1 MHSCFSYLSH
11 QRFPAATLTL
21 LFCSLTAARTAA
33 ATAPEIHDLTTVPLE
48 QLLSMEVFSASRFTQ
63 RASEAPSSVTVITA
77 ADIRTHG
84 WRTLA
89 DVARSVRGLHVNYD
103 RNYSYLGGRGF
114 LRPGDYNTRFLLQ
127 VNGNR
132 VNDAVYDL
140 APLGNE
146 FPLDLDL
153 VERIEFV
160 PGPGSSAYGSNA
172 FFGVINVITR
182 AAGDPAANRVTAEAG
197 SAGALKGMA
206 SASWRNSGGTAFLV
220 SASRHLYDGKNLY
233 FPEFDTP
240 EENNGV
246 AEGLDYERGARLFAS
261 VAHGPFSATL
271 MQGRRAK
278 GMPTA
283 ALMQPFNDPRS
294 RTVDRQS
301 YVNLAWR
308 DAAGPAEELSARL
321 VHGRYDSLGDY
332 AFSDEVRSMGHVG
345 SKARWW
351 GAELTLVS
359 TRFTGHKVVAGID
372 IQRNYRL
379 GQYIHTEHPD
389 YPDLEDNNTGL
400 RSGVYLQD
408 EIALGD
414 AILLN
419 LGVRH
424 DHGSGSAPT
433 TSPRAALIWRVT
445 PSTTLKAIHGTAFR
459 APNSFELN
467 FTFPGEGGRT
477 SNPDLR
483 KERIRST
490 ELALVHDLGGNAH
503 ITAIAFDNR
512 VDDLVT
518 LTINPRMFTTR
529 FENAEPASA
538 RGVEVEYERQ
548 WRSGASL
555 RASYARARTSG
566 PARSEPGFS
575 LASLG
580 IDLSSNPPGINS
592 PEHVAKLNAAVP
604 LARGWRAGLEAQYT
618 GPRDALAGH
627 TPGFWLANVNLAS
640 RRLFDAADLS
650 FGVFNLFDRR
660 YADPASTQHVQA
672 GIPQDGR
679 TFRVKL
685 AYAF

>member
-1 MHSCFSYLSH
+1 MHVCFSYLPH
-11 QRFPAATLTL
+11 KRIPAATLAL
-21 LFCSLTAARTAA
+21 LFCSLASARA
-33 ATAPEIHDLTTVPLE
+33 ATAEGPVNDLTTVPLE

-77 ADIRTHG
+77 ADIRTFG

-160 PGPGSSAYGSNA
+160 PGPGSSSYGSNA

-182 AAGDPAANRVTAEAG
+182 AAGDPAANRVAAEAG
-197 SAGALKGMA
+197 SAGARKGTA
-206 SASWRNSGGTAFLV
+206 SASWRSQGGTAFLV
-220 SASRHLYDGKNLY
+220 SASRHLYDGENLY
-233 FPEFDTP
+233 YPEFDTP
-240 EENNGV
+240 QENNGI

-261 VAHGPFSATL
+261 ASHGPFSATL
-271 MQGRRAK
+271 VQGRRVK

-308 DAAGPAEELSARL
+308 DAAGPSEELSARL
-321 VHGRYDSLGDY
+321 AHGRYDSLGDY
-332 AFSDEVRSMGHVG
+332 VFSDETRSMGHVG

-351 GAELTLVS
+351 GAELTFVS
-359 TRFTGHKVVAGID
+359 TRFDGHKLVAGID

-389 YPDLEDNNTGL
+389 YPDLEDDNASH
-400 RSGVYLQD
+400 RSGIYLQD

-414 AILLN
+414 AVLLN
-419 LGVRH
+419 LGLRH
-424 DHGSGSAPT
+424 DHGSGRDPA

-445 PSTTLKAIHGTAFR
+445 PATTVKAIHGTAFR
-459 APNSFELN
+459 TPNSFELN

-477 SNPDLR
+477 SNPELR
-483 KERIRST
+483 KERIRSS
-490 ELALVHDLGGNAH
+490 ELAVVHDLGNNAH
-503 ITAIAFDNR
+503 VTAMAFENR

-518 LTINPRMFTTR
+518 LMIDPRMFTTR

-548 WRSGASL
+548 WQSGASL
-555 RASYARARTSG
+555 RASYARARTSR
-566 PARSEPGFS
+566 PSFAAPGMS
-575 LASLG
+575 IASIG
-580 IDLSSNPPGINS
+580 IDLNSNPPDINS

-604 LARGWRAGLEAQYT
+604 LPFGWRAGIEAQYT
-618 GPRDALAGH
+618 GPRNALAGH

-650 FGVFNLFDRR
+650 IAVFNLFDRR
-660 YADPASTQHVQA
+660 YSDPASTQHALA